1 MLWRASPCLA
11 CQRLL
16 SSVSGTY
23 VHTYTHTDTAYAR
36 AHGPRHGHR
45 KVLRLWPLYAHLGN
59 VRRRRHGSGCRA
71 VAAACTR
78 HRLLFQTAQRGRWR
92 RPELA
97 SLYSFSDLDRRPS
110 SPRAA
115 GRCMHEMAHTRADG
129 CRAHVVVVDRSPAG
143 LRSFR
148 SFLPRARGRGCVN
161 GQASGEV
168 PRLP

>member
-1 MLWRASPCLA
+1 MPASA
-11 CQRLL
+11 CSHQSDQVR
-16 SSVSGTY
+16 TFIR
-23 VHTYTHTDTAYAR
+23 THTDTADAR
-36 AHGPRHGHR
+36 AHGPRHGHG

-59 VRRRRHGSGCRA
+59 VRRRHGSGCRA

-92 RPELA
+92 WPELA
-97 SLYSFSDLDRRPS
+97 TLASLIWIADPARRA
-110 SPRAA
+110 RRRDA
-115 GRCMHEMAHTRADG
+115 CMAHTRADG
-129 CRAHVVVVDRSPAG
+129 CRAHVVVDRSPAA

>member
-1 MLWRASPCLA
+1 LPCLA
-11 CQRLL
+11 CQLL
-16 SSVSGTY
+16 LSVSGTY
-23 VHTYTHTDTAYAR
+23 VHTYTDTDTADAR
-36 AHGPRHGHR
+36 AHGPRHGHG

-59 VRRRRHGSGCRA
+59 VRRGRHGSGCRA

-92 RPELA
+92 WPELA
-97 SLYSFSDLDRRPS
+97 TLASLIWIADPARRA
-110 SPRAA
+110 RRGDA
-115 GRCMHEMAHTRADG
+115 CMRWHTYTRAD
-129 CRAHVVVVDRSPAG
+129 VVVGRSPAA

-148 SFLPRARGRGCVN
+148 SFRPRARGRGCVN